1 MNELRNSVENLQFGK
16 SRAYCSFCVVYIL
29 LAVLEPMSLFKV
41 AQGKRSLK
49 IVRWNSSPDSVAP
62 LPSINSC
69 VAGIIILNFRCRSW
83 ASEVPHFPR
92 YSCGL
97 WNWPFSLSQFVITT
111 PPLVLWHGI
120 CTTPWTCAD
129 SHWIVMPWVL
139 KPYSP
144 AQDKMAYSLFV
155 FMHCQ
160 ADCCVY
166 LFLSSSFLESFQD

>member
-97 WNWPFSLSQFVITT
+97 WNWPFILSQFVITT
-111 PPLVLWHGI
+111 PPPSCSVAWHLHHPLDLCGLPLN
-120 CTTPWTCAD
+120 CNA
-129 SHWIVMPWVL
+129 L
-139 KPYSP
+139 GFK
-144 AQDKMAYSLFV
+144 AL
-155 FMHCQ
+155 
-160 ADCCVY
+160 
-166 LFLSSSFLESFQD
+166 LSSSG